1 MTGIGGTLLYF
12 GLPSSGPVTCGDAVM
27 SPGEWCGPAG
37 HTQIRGGSDYDV
49 IAAEQHAASVPLV
62 VFGTVLV
69 GLGLIWFIILIY
81 ASLRDSS

>member
-1 MTGIGGTLLYF
+1 MLSC
-12 GLPSSGPVTCGDAVM
+12 P
-27 SPGEWCGPAG
+27 PGEWCGPAG

-69 GLGLIWFIILIY
+69 GLGLIWFIILVY